1 MDKITEVSHQ
11 QSLQTKCKMLV
22 AITIYALLAFMS
34 QKRFT
39 HFWHLCCG
47 NDLRT
52 SSGKFLRVKVCRPES
67 CDFLGLCGGPMD
79 QLDLWTNGPMG
90 QWTNGPMDKWTN
102 GPMDQWTNGS
112 MDQWTNG
119 PMDQGTYGTMDKKI
133 LRPYEKKNTL
143 EHRNNGTLEHLNI
156 RHSIRIN

>member
-1 MDKITEVSHQ
+1 MAKITEVSHQ

-67 CDFLGLCGGPMD
+67 CDFLGLCCTAPNC
-79 QLDLWTNGPMG
+79 QLQHSCYSQLA
-90 QWTNGPMDKWTN
+90 K
-102 GPMDQWTNGS
+102 
-112 MDQWTNG
+112 
-119 PMDQGTYGTMDKKI
+119 
-133 LRPYEKKNTL
+133 TL
-143 EHRNNGTLEHLNI
+143 FTRNRKDPQYTRISVYLNLNCI
-156 RHSIRIN
+156 RSYIAKFDS

>member
-1 MDKITEVSHQ
+1 MAKITEVSHQ

-39 HFWHLCCG
+39 HFWHLCRG

-67 CDFLGLCGGPMD
+67 CDFLGLCHTVPD
-79 QLDLWTNGPMG
+79 SPRKSQRVPDSAKL
-90 QWTNGPMDKWTN
+90 
-102 GPMDQWTNGS
+102 S
-112 MDQWTNG
+112 MVQN
-119 PMDQGTYGTMDKKI
+119 YSRCKI
-133 LRPYEKKNTL
+133 TQNAKLHQVQIYTRCIIMQSVRLYKVQCCAW
-143 EHRNNGTLEHLNI
+143 
-156 RHSIRIN
+156 S

>member
-1 MDKITEVSHQ
+1 MAKITEVSHQ

-39 HFWHLCCG
+39 HFWHLCRG

-67 CDFLGLCGGPMD
+67 CDFLGLWNSWSYICTWHIWSSHICTCHIWSSHICTWHDWCFLCLFMVYMVLVCMYILWMVILVSVLPMIVF
-79 QLDLWTNGPMG
+79 LWMCLPIISCSYIHVFLGKGVAPF
-90 QWTNGPMDKWTN
+90 
-102 GPMDQWTNGS
+102 
-112 MDQWTNG
+112 
-119 PMDQGTYGTMDKKI
+119 
-133 LRPYEKKNTL
+133 
-143 EHRNNGTLEHLNI
+143 
-156 RHSIRIN
+156 